1 MDRLCCVFSIFEGC
15 NVGLLGKIL
24 LTVIVIAGALLV
36 LRARAQA
43 RLPRVSPPVGS
54 SAPRSVLPIG
64 WLASAV
70 VVLML
75 GVAAFW
81 LYSSWR
87 EAHDVLYVR
96 VVDAGTGHV
105 THYRAYRGDIDDREF
120 ITTDGVRVRLAD
132 TERLETSTIPPARN

>member
-1 MDRLCCVFSIFEGC
+1 M
-15 NVGLLGKIL
+15 GLLGKIL

-43 RLPRVSPPVGS
+43 RLPRVSPPVGP
-54 SAPRSVLPIG
+54 SAPRSALPIG

-81 LYSSWR
+81 LYSSWRESWR